1 MRPGIFDYAVVVLLL
16 LREIFEWR
24 WHWPRCVEAI
34 RARVPGARNRAY
46 LSTIIALWMFTL
58 FVLALWIARARPWS
72 ALC

>member
-16 LREIFEWR
+16 LREIFELR